1 MISTDQN
8 ILIYV
13 DNNLVSNQPL
23 KKQFHNLLQV
33 AYEQCENQMPLSES
47 TEDYLFIRLI
57 KIYMRSRQRSWR
69 RFKEYIPEKGSS
81 SLRENVKTM
90 NADLKYD
97 MKKDMPKV
105 RPNDG
110 GTGRSLKKKVKL

>member
-1 MISTDQN
+1 M
-8 ILIYV
+8 L
-13 DNNLVSNQPL
+13 
-23 KKQFHNLLQV
+23 
-33 AYEQCENQMPLSES
+33 LSES

-57 KIYMRSRQRSWR
+57 KIYMRSRQRSWQ

-97 MKKDMPKV
+97 VKKKDINMPKV